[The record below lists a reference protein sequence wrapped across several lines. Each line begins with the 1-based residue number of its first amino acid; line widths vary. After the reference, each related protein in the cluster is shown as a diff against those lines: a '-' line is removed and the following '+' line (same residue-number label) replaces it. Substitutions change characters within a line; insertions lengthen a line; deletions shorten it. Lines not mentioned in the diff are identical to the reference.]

1 MGGGAPR
8 LVRAWL
14 QNLDRVAAAAVQSSY
29 DSLFEGSRIVMKRNR
44 NLPADV
50 LTRRRILEHVAR
62 TSLGVGLLPT
72 LGLAGGSKARAQ
84 QAGAPGIAEGPAKA
98 QRLIYLFMSGGM
110 THLDTFD
117 VKPGSETQGQTSA
130 ISTSEAGVQFGEY
143 LPTLAENFDKLA
155 VVRSMNTQTA
165 DHEAGEYLMR
175 TSYDAIATE
184 RHPSIGP
191 WMQTLKGRRNKS
203 LPDSVVIGAP
213 ARHPLAGFLD
223 PSCTPLPVGDPN
235 TGLENTAAPGYL
247 TDESFER
254 RLALINA
261 FDRTFSERYAVRAVR
276 DYSDFYDE
284 AVALLSSEE
293 LKAFDLN
300 EEDDDDRDR
309 YGRNGFGQGC
319 MLARRLVENN
329 VQCVEVTLG
338 GWDMHNTLWGE
349 SALPDR
355 AGTMDQAVGALLTDL
370 DERGLLADTLVV
382 LTTEFGRSPQVNYN
396 AGRDHHPAAFSSL
409 LAGAGIRGGQVYGRS
424 DKKGHAVEENGVSAG
439 DFNAT
444 IAAALGLPLQQEVHS
459 PTGRPFKV
467 AGDGKPVSV
476 LLS

>member
-1 MGGGAPR
+1 MIDEQLGPR
-8 LVRAWL
+8 NPL
-14 QNLDRVAAAAVQSSY
+14 S
-29 DSLFEGSRIVMKRNR
+29 
-44 NLPADV
+44 
-50 LTRRRILEHVAR
+50 RRRLIEHVAR
-62 TSLGVGLLPT
+62 TSLGVGLLPS
-72 LGLAGGSKARAQ
+72 LGPARAARGQAETAGGA
-84 QAGAPGIAEGPAKA
+84 A

-117 VKPGSETQGQTSA
+117 VKPGADTQGQTDA
-130 ISTSEAGVQFGEY
+130 ISTSESGVQFSEF
-143 LPTLAENFDKLA
+143 LPNLARQFSRLA

-184 RHPSIGP
+184 RHPSLGP
-191 WMQTLKGRRNKS
+191 WMQTLKGRRNKT
-203 LPDSVVIGAP
+203 LPDSVVIGGS

-223 PSCTPLPVGDPN
+223 PSCTPLPIGDPN
-235 TGLENTAAPGYL
+235 RGLENTTAPDYL

-261 FDRTFSERYAVRAVR
+261 FDRTFSERFRTRAVR

-284 AVALLSSEE
+284 AVALLASEE

-300 EEDDDDRDR
+300 EEDEADRDR
-309 YGRNGFGQGC
+309 YGRNSFGQGC

-338 GWDMHNTLWGE
+338 GWDMHNTLWAE
-349 SALPDR
+349 SGLPER
-355 AGTMDQAVGALLTDL
+355 AGILDQAVGTLLDDL
-370 DERGLLADTLVV
+370 DQKGLLAETLVV
-382 LTTEFGRSPQVNYN
+382 LATEFGRSPQINYN
-396 AGRDHHPAAFSSL
+396 AGRDHHPAAFSTL
-409 LAGAGIRGGQVYGRS
+409 LAGAGISGGQVYGKS
-424 DKKGHAVEENGVSAG
+424 DRKGHSVEEDGVSAA

-444 IAAALGLPLQQEVHS
+444 IATALGLPLDQEVHS

-467 AGDGKPVSV
+467 AGSGKPIAR